1 MSLADEL
8 TKLQQLRESGTLT
21 EEEFQQAKTRLL
33 GAEEPLPPP
42 PPPPAPA
49 IVIDPEREARQWAF
63 FLHLSQYAHTLLP
76 LGGLILPIVL
86 WQIKKNDYPSI
97 DAHGKSVVNW
107 AISMF
112 IYFVVAIPLCFL
124 LIGIPL
130 VVVLGL
136 AALICPLIGAIKA
149 NNGETWVYPGAIPFL
164 K

>member
-33 GAEEPLPPP
+33 GAELPPP
-42 PPPPAPA
+42 PPPTAV
-49 IVIDPEREARQWAF
+49 VIDPEREARQWAF

-97 DAHGKSVVNW
+97 DAHGKNVVNW

-112 IYFVVAIPLCFL
+112 IYFAVAIPLCFL

-130 VVVLGL
+130 VVALGI
-136 AALICPLIGAIKA
+136 AALVCPLIGAIKA
-149 NNGETWVYPGAIPFL
+149 NNGEVWTYPGAIPFL
-164 K
+164 R